1 MSNEKERTVFMVKTD
16 EAAKS
21 PIIGVAFESK
31 NNGPQ
36 GFVVLFKP
44 GIKNVEF
51 RDAVAELLRSGIVE
65 QLAACYPE

>member
-1 MSNEKERTVFMVKTD
+1 MVKD
-16 EAAKS
+16 GEVAKS

-36 GFVVLFKP
+36 GFVVFFEP
-44 GIKNVEF
+44 GVKNVEF
-51 RDAVAELLRSGIVE
+51 RDAVAELLRSGIGE